1 MIAYAN
7 KDVEQGE
14 YFPLMVEDQTST
26 AKFGV
31 NRLVSQKKKY
41 TLEGHLLNYG
51 QTSIVG
57 NS

>member
-7 KDVEQGE
+7 KDIEQGE

-31 NRLVSQKKKY
+31 NRLVSQKKKIHTRRSLAKLWSNKHY
-41 TLEGHLLNYG
+41 W
-51 QTSIVG
+51 Q
-57 NS
+57 

>member
-31 NRLVSQKKKY
+31 NRLVSQKKKIH
-41 TLEGHLLNYG
+41 TRRSLAKLWSNKHCW
-51 QTSIVG
+51 
-57 NS
+57 